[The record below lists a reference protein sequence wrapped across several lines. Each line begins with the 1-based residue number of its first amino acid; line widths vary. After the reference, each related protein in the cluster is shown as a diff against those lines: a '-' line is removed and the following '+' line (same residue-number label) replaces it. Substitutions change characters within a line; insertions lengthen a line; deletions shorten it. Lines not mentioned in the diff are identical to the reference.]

1 MTDIDITRFFLS
13 INESFGI
20 FYFETYHNNLTLA
33 LFTLFHCQHGLS
45 CSVAMKHG
53 KEEKKF
59 VSIHE
64 YNIEI
69 MNNE

>member
-1 MTDIDITRFFLS
+1 MLILLGFAIQLIS
-13 INESFGI
+13 KSFGI
-20 FYFETYHNNLTLA
+20 FYFETFHNNLTLV
-33 LFTLFHCQHGLS
+33 LFSLFDCQLGFP
-45 CSVAMKHG
+45 CSVAVKHG

-69 MNNE
+69 INTK